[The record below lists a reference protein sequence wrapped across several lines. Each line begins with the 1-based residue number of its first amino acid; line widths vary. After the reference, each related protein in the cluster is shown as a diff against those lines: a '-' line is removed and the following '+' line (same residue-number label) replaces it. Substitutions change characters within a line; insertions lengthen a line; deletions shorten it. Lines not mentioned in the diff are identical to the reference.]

1 MAGESRRTNRERNT
15 RENAIGPGPYEAVVV
30 SNLDSHYMGTLK
42 VDILRSTSSGSIPNK
57 LGTSISVR
65 YLSPF
70 YGVTNLNHNTPN
82 DGYSSTQKSYG
93 MWFVPPDP
101 GSRVLVIFAEGDI
114 SQGFWIGCI
123 QDKHMNFMIPD
134 GRASTF
140 NTTRATPDNIQGA
153 KLPVGEYNKLIERG
167 EGRDP
172 TKFNKPY
179 NKDFTQVLEVQGLLR
194 DEHRGTTTTSARR
207 EVPSMV
213 FGISTP
219 GPLDKRPGAPRG
231 LAAGEGTESVFVSRL
246 GGSSFV
252 MDDGDNSLLRKTHA
266 SEGPPDYV
274 NVEVGEQ
281 GGDRTLLHN
290 ELMRFRTRTGH
301 QILMHNTE
309 DFIYIGNARGTAW
322 VELSSD
328 GKIDVYG
335 KDSISIHS
343 DGDINLTADRDVNI
357 EGGRN
362 INMRASARAT
372 NGQDA
377 DGTSGNINIES
388 KYNTEILVEQNMKTQ
403 VYGFQETKV
412 DGYQKTLVAGAIH
425 HHSNS
430 DIFIRADGEGH
441 LKAVASMY
449 ISTDDELHTV
459 GTTAQ
464 YMHTTGG
471 PIHVNA
477 SGGNVEIDGDSN
489 INLNSGTSGVGL
501 PAIDPEDASSVT
513 PLHTHSNPKV
523 TPGTEVASDI
533 SSIVKRMPSHE
544 PWPHHENLDP
554 MRFKLEQTDVLNL
567 NRIDNG
573 IYLNTPDTFRKDL
586 NTGRFTGSGTSSG
599 ANITAQSGTRPVTST
614 TSNPNAGFPPANY
627 SAVGAY
633 GNLLDV
639 IGNAESSGYNTVYS
653 GSRIAPY
660 KPITTMTVEEVLQWQ
675 SDSVSAGSASSAAGR
690 YQYIRQT
697 LNGLVNDGVLAR
709 TDIFN
714 PANQDKLARESLRRR
729 GLNNFINGT
738 KSLEAMAKSI
748 AQEWASMP
756 VIARTQGQRRIVN
769 AGESYY
775 AGDGLNKSLIST
787 TELVAALNS
796 AKEQGTV

>member
-1 MAGESRRTNRERNT
+1 
-15 RENAIGPGPYEAVVV
+15 
-30 SNLDSHYMGTLK
+30 MGSLK
-42 VDILRSTSSGSIPNK
+42 VDILRNTTAGSIPNR
-57 LGTSISVR
+57 LGTSITVK

-70 YGVTNLNHNTPN
+70 YGVTNQNHSSPN
-82 DGYSSTQKSYG
+82 DGYAATQKSYG

-101 GSRVLVIFAEGDI
+101 GARVLVIFAEGDI
-114 SQGFWIGCI
+114 SQGYWIGCV
-123 QDKHMNFMIPD
+123 QDRHMNFMVPD

-140 NTTRATPDNIQGA
+140 NVTEGTPDNVQGL
-153 KLPVGEYNKLIERG
+153 KLPVGEYNKLVERG

-179 NKDFTQVLEVQGLLR
+179 NKDFTQVLEVQGLIR
-194 DEHRGTTTTSARR
+194 DENRGTTTTSARR
-207 EVPSMV
+207 EVPSSV

-219 GPLDKRPGAPRG
+219 GPLDKRDGAPRG
-231 LAAGEGTESVFVSRL
+231 LASGQGSQSIFVNRL

-252 MDDGDNSLLRKTHA
+252 MDDGDNTLLRKTHP
-266 SEGPPDYV
+266 SEGPPDYA
-274 NVEVGEQ
+274 NAEQGET
-281 GGDRTLLHN
+281 GGDRTILHN

-301 QILMHNTE
+301 QIVMHNSE
-309 DFIYIGNARGTAW
+309 DFIYIGNSRGTAW
-322 VELSSD
+322 VELTSD
-328 GKIDVYG
+328 GKIDIYG
-335 KDSISIHS
+335 SDSISIHS
-343 DGDINLTADRDVNI
+343 DADINLTADRDVNI

-362 INMRASARAT
+362 VNIRASSRFE
-372 NGQDA
+372 NFQDA
-377 DGTSGNINIES
+377 GGTSGNVQIES
-388 KYNTEILVEQNMKTQ
+388 KYDTNILVERNMKTD
-403 VYGFQETKV
+403 VKGYQETKV
-412 DGYQKTLVAGAIH
+412 TGYQKTLVEGDIH
-425 HHSNS
+425 HHTNANFY
-430 DIFIRADGEGH
+430 ILADAEGH
-441 LKAVASMY
+441 IKAVAGMY
-449 ISTDDELHTV
+449 ASSDNDFNIDGATATYLHSS
-459 GTTAQ
+459 
-464 YMHTTGG
+464 GG
-471 PIHVNA
+471 PVHINA
-477 SGGNVEIDGDSN
+477 GGGNVEVDGSSD
-489 INLNSGTSGVGL
+489 INLNSGSSGT
-501 PAIDPEDASSVT
+501 ATAATDAEDATEVQ
-513 PLHTHSNPKV
+513 PLYTHSVPKIL
-523 TPGTEVASDI
+523 PGTQAPSDAPT
-533 SSIVKRMPSHE
+533 IVKRMPSHE
-544 PWPHHENLDP
+544 PWPGHENLDP
-554 MRFKLEQTDVLNL
+554 LAVKTEQTDIQNTNPIQNGTLLNS
-567 NRIDNG
+567 
-573 IYLNTPDTFRKDL
+573 PDTFRKGL
-586 NTGRFTGSGTSSG
+586 NSGVFTGAGGTATSGG
-599 ANITAQSGTRPVTST
+599 ANVTSQNGTRPVTT
-614 TSNPNAGFPPANY
+614 TGNPNAGFPPANY

-675 SDSVSAGSASSAAGR
+675 SDSISAGSASSAAGR

-697 LNGLVNDGVLAR
+697 LNGLVNDGVLSR

-796 AKEQGTV
+796 AREQGTV